1 MAGKVLQVTYN
12 FDGQLAAGFTQAT
25 QMGGKALS
33 EMANRAKEAA
43 KVLSPAAQRRL
54 DLQSFRNIGKA
65 AREVGK
71 DFSALKSELLG
82 TAALVGGA
90 TAAAG
95 AAIYGVVKTSA
106 NFADATIKNAA
117 SAGME
122 VEAFA
127 KLAHAADLG
136 AVSQEEFVNSAAKL
150 AQTYTDALAGSQQ
163 ALDTFLRAGIALR
176 DNEGNLKTTEQLYME
191 IADVF
196 ATMGDG
202 VGKTDLSRD
211 LFGRSG
217 VKMISFLN
225 AGSAG
230 LKALGEEAKRLGI
243 VLSKQ
248 DYKNAEEFNDSLTV
262 LGKSFRGLSL
272 IIGKE
277 LWPELAKAAREIA
290 AWVSESGALLGQ
302 DIAAWF
308 REVKQE
314 MPYIREELRNAW
326 YTAKDFAL
334 AANSIVQAMGGWVP
348 VIKSVVYAW
357 LAYKA
362 IKLDYLIA
370 KNIMSMGGFV
380 KSIWAAKGAVR
391 REGIPTFWAWGRSIL
406 KLRPIMKG
414 AGHAVMGFVRALLL
428 TAYLNGS
435 MMYQGAIQALPA
447 LKAGFIAAAVAAK
460 GFALALLLNPITWIV
475 AGIVALV
482 AAVYYLWKHWDTVSG
497 WLVTAWNWWGDV
509 ASAACTGIADAADW
523 VAGKAGEAWDWMGE
537 KLDTAASWW
546 GDVASSAYTGI
557 ADAAGWTAGKA
568 GEAWDLM
575 GDKLDTA
582 ESWWGDVASSAY
594 TGIADA
600 ASWTAG
606 KAGEA
611 WDLMGDKLD
620 TAGTWFGN
628 AAGSAFSA
636 ISEKAETC
644 WTSAVDIFGRGID
657 NVSAWFQT
665 KKEAVTAAFDKGII
679 EGITELIR
687 QFNPITIFSDIFNS
701 LVEWIKSFPIVQA
714 GIDFAKNLGQVI
726 IDGFLAIKDGVVS
739 TVTDWMPGK
748 GYLSAGA
755 SAVGDAASG
764 AWNYAK
770 SLIPGHA
777 YGGIITHPQIAM
789 VGEAGPEAIV
799 PLANP
804 GRAAQVLHDAGLSG
818 GGFGGSF
825 TFAPTINITGG
836 GSGDDVASRVESS
849 LRRQFDKFRRMLAD
863 VAHEN
868 ARLALR

>member
-1 MAGKVLQVTYN
+1 
-12 FDGQLAAGFTQAT
+12 
-25 QMGGKALS
+25 
-33 EMANRAKEAA
+33 
-43 KVLSPAAQRRL
+43 
-54 DLQSFRNIGKA
+54 
-65 AREVGK
+65 
-71 DFSALKSELLG
+71 
-82 TAALVGGA
+82 
-90 TAAAG
+90 
-95 AAIYGVVKTSA
+95 
-106 NFADATIKNAA
+106 
-117 SAGME
+117 
-122 VEAFA
+122 
-127 KLAHAADLG
+127 
-136 AVSQEEFVNSAAKL
+136 
-150 AQTYTDALAGSQQ
+150 
-163 ALDTFLRAGIALR
+163 
-176 DNEGNLKTTEQLYME
+176 
-191 IADVF
+191 
-196 ATMGDG
+196 
-202 VGKTDLSRD
+202 
-211 LFGRSG
+211 
-217 VKMISFLN
+217 
-225 AGSAG
+225 
-230 LKALGEEAKRLGI
+230 
-243 VLSKQ
+243 
-248 DYKNAEEFNDSLTV
+248 
-262 LGKSFRGLSL
+262 
-272 IIGKE
+272 
-277 LWPELAKAAREIA
+277 
-290 AWVSESGALLGQ
+290 
-302 DIAAWF
+302 
-308 REVKQE
+308 

-546 GDVASSAYTGI
+546 GDVASSAF
-557 ADAAGWTAGKA
+557 
-568 GEAWDLM
+568 
-575 GDKLDTA
+575 
-582 ESWWGDVASSAY
+582 

-611 WDLMGDKLD
+611 WDLMGEKLD

-714 GIDFAKNLGQVI
+714 GIDFAKNLGQGI

-739 TVTDWMPGK
+739 TVTDWIPGK
-748 GYLSAGA
+748 KYLSAGA

-777 YGGIITHPQIAM
+777 NGGIITHPQIAM
-789 VGEAGPEAIV
+789 IGEAGPEAIV

-836 GSGDDVASRVESS
+836 GSGGDVVSRVESS
-849 LRRQFDKFRRMLAD
+849 LRREREKFRRMLAD